1 MLSVNDMKDSRA
13 SDPDNAI
20 TAEDEMPEGET
31 VDTSVTITEGT
42 IYLIAE
48 VLRAERGATMLDMD
62 DAVEAL
68 KNAMREL
75 SS

>member
-1 MLSVNDMKDSRA
+1 
-13 SDPDNAI
+13 
-20 TAEDEMPEGET
+20 MPEYET

-48 VLRAERGATMLDMD
+48 VLRAERGATMLDMA

-68 KNAMREL
+68 TNAMREL
-75 SS
+75 SAESQ

>member
-1 MLSVNDMKDSRA
+1 MLSVNDMKEGQA
-13 SDPDNAI
+13 SDLGNAI
-20 TAEDEMPEGET
+20 TGEDEMPEGET

-62 DAVEAL
+62 DTLEAL

>member
-1 MLSVNDMKDSRA
+1 MNDD
-13 SDPDNAI
+13 
-20 TAEDEMPEGET
+20 ET

-48 VLRAERGATMLDMD
+48 VLRAERGATVLDMD

-68 KNAMREL
+68 KNAMRALRAE
-75 SS
+75 SQ